1 MSIKDTFSQAPSPKE
16 EALYKRVLDEVE
28 AGVIRKGIFAKA
40 LADCLGDEKKANSLY
55 IKYRVQSLVDEKK
68 YEAKHIAYERKQAL
82 EQAKIEAI
90 EKEERDK
97 KLAEEKIRL
106 TKEQYKEDNSHKG
119 FIWKMKDGYFG
130 LAKAFWLYGIG
141 GLFILYAFFS
151 MLSILI
157 ISAPLPLSFYYMYS
171 FFAPIYIMYFLL
183 VVYFITTLLGV
194 WNSARRYDGFKIWS
208 ILAKL
213 IVIICCI
220 SLIMNVVSN
229 SLILFIS

>member
-68 YEAKHIAYERKQAL
+68 YEAKHIAYERKQAA

-106 TKEQYKEDNSHKG
+106 SKEQYKEDNSHKG

-130 LAKAFWLYGIG
+130 FPKTFWFFWVIGNSLGIFVISEYGLYQN
-141 GLFILYAFFS
+141 FYMA
-151 MLSILI
+151 LSIFLMALAYNLI
-157 ISAPLPLSFYYMYS
+157 TSM
-171 FFAPIYIMYFLL
+171 
-183 VVYFITTLLGV
+183 GV
-194 WNSARRYDGFKIWS
+194 FKAAKRYDGFKLWS
-208 ILAKL
+208 FLALCALFVEILSLVL
-213 IVIICCI
+213 IVID
-220 SLIMNVVSN
+220 SLYFS
-229 SLILFIS
+229 